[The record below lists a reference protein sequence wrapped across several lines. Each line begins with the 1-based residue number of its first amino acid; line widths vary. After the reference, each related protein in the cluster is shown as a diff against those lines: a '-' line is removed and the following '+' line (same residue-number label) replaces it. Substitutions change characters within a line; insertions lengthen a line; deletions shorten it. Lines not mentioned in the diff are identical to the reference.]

1 MKRKTVD
8 VSSLP
13 LLLRELV
20 IDRLEQTP
28 DLDVFNIS
36 GTEADS
42 LQPDVYIIANDD
54 AETETI
60 SVRYLVQRPMCT
72 VVAMSE
78 TANQFH
84 TYELR
89 YHRNTY
95 TDASLESLMAG
106 IRRSLAMQMTRDDAQ
121 ALPGQS

>member
-1 MKRKTVD
+1 M
-8 VSSLP
+8 
-13 LLLRELV
+13 LRELV
-20 IDRLEQTP
+20 IDRLERTP
-28 DLDVFNIS
+28 DLDVFEVL
-36 GTEADS
+36 GAEADAG
-42 LQPDVYIIANDD
+42 QPDVYIIANDD
-54 AETETI
+54 AETEKK
-60 SVRYLVQRPMCT
+60 SVGYLVERPLCT

-95 TDASLESLMAG
+95 TDASLESLITG